1 MFVIT
6 KRKERMKEKN
16 RDICQKPTKRQKIVL
31 FYFFFVLKKY
41 ASCFQYNMYIKEE
54 KIAYIDIAF

>member
-1 MFVIT
+1 
-6 KRKERMKEKN
+6 MKEKN